1 MLPKAI
7 VGILVLA
14 LIGTSAGLLTIY
26 LNFRDAQSS
35 LHSVTA
41 ELEETRET
49 LHNYREL
56 NQGLASANDDLVAKI
71 QEQAVRNHQLEAI
84 NSDLVAESRRI
95 YEEVQHVE
103 ELNVSLDQ
111 EIRDVTAT
119 NNALNRENHTLA
131 TVNIQL
137 EADRE
142 SLNHSLETAEENA
155 RAIQEQNERN
165 TLTIHALEQDK
176 ATLTADVMDLQDQNH
191 LLGQKNDQQT
201 DAIQALERE
210 KEELTVDVTELTSDV
225 TALRGR
231 NQSLAE
237 LNATYQNKSGTLN
250 QLNTR
255 IDSLRAEIRRLE
267 DQRRPLL
274 LQTGRSNFACT
285 GSMEPKITCLDSA
298 TYLENFL
305 PQDIRVGTV
314 ISFDPPATCRV
325 QSNRGIA
332 HRVEKVKVER
342 NIYYYWPKGDN
353 AEQADGCWVSEKD
366 VSGYIIDLHKN
377 TNPERAELRTLVNSA
392 DAEAKRARDAYYNRR
407 ASYGCPD
414 PNRVC
419 TVSRERFIELSRLR
433 QTYLAASNYHWCW
446 VQAAK
451 NAWYP
456 RSGKPVYSICSK

>member
-14 LIGTSAGLLTIY
+14 LIGTSAGLLTTY
-26 LNFRDAQSS
+26 LKLRDSQSS

-41 ELEETRET
+41 ELETARES
-49 LHNYREL
+49 LGSYREL

-71 QEQAVRNHQLEAI
+71 QEQAIRNHQLGAI

-95 YEEVQHVE
+95 YKEVQHVE
-103 ELNVSLDQ
+103 ELNASLDQ
-111 EIRDVTAT
+111 EIRDVTAR

-131 TVNIQL
+131 TINFQF
-137 EADRE
+137 EADKE
-142 SLNHSLETAEENA
+142 SLNQQLETAEENA

-165 TLTIHALEQDK
+165 SLAIHALEQDK
-176 ATLTADVMDLQDQNH
+176 ATLTANVMELRDQNH
-191 LLGQKNDQQT
+191 LLVQQNDRQADAVQT
-201 DAIQALERE
+201 LERE
-210 KEELTVDVTELTSDV
+210 KAELTANVTELTSDV
-225 TALRGR
+225 TELRGR
-231 NQSLAE
+231 NQSLAQ
-237 LNATYQNKSGTLN
+237 LNETYRSKSGTLN
-250 QLNTR
+250 QLNAR
-255 IDSLRAEIRRLE
+255 VDSLRAEIRRLE

-305 PQDIRVGTV
+305 PRDIKVGTV
-314 ISFDPPATCRV
+314 ISFDPPPTCRV

-366 VSGYIIDLHKN
+366 VSGYIIELHKN
-377 TNPERAELRTLVNSA
+377 TNPERAELRNLVNFA

-419 TVSRERFIELSRLR
+419 TVSRGRYIELTSLR

-456 RSGKPVYSICSK
+456 RSGKPVYAICSK